1 MGGAPF
7 FPYSRMHL
15 SLSLPLAAAAGK
27 PEVLFGNQWLAL
39 AAIVGGIAI
48 FMFAIAAV
56 GRWLAATHP
65 DTSAPAPAPVPTATA
80 AAPVEEGISPQI
92 FAAIAGAVYAT
103 LGHSARV
110 VAANVAVEVE
120 LEDARHLWAAEGR
133 RQIYSSHRLR

>member
-1 MGGAPF
+1 
-7 FPYSRMHL
+7 MHL
-15 SLSLPLAAAAGK
+15 SITLPLAAATGK

-39 AAIVGGIAI
+39 GAILAGITVFI
-48 FMFAIAAV
+48 LLVAAV

-65 DTSAPAPAPVPTATA
+65 DTPAPTPAPVAAAPAPA
-80 AAPVEEGISPQI
+80 EEGISPQV

-103 LGHSARV
+103 LGKSARV
-110 VAANVAVEVE
+110 VAANVAVEAE

>member
-1 MGGAPF
+1 
-7 FPYSRMHL
+7 MHL
-15 SLSLPLAAAAGK
+15 SITLPLAAATGK

-39 AAIVGGIAI
+39 GAILGGITVFI
-48 FMFAIAAV
+48 LLVAAV

-65 DTSAPAPAPVPTATA
+65 DAPAPTPAPVAAAPAPA
-80 AAPVEEGISPQI
+80 EEGISPQV

-103 LGHSARV
+103 LGKSARV
-110 VAANVAVEVE
+110 VAANVAVEAE

>member
-1 MGGAPF
+1 
-7 FPYSRMHL
+7 MHL
-15 SLSLPLAAAAGK
+15 SITLPLAAATGK

-39 AAIVGGIAI
+39 GAILAGITVFI
-48 FMFAIAAV
+48 LLVAAV

-65 DTSAPAPAPVPTATA
+65 DAPAPTPAPVA
-80 AAPVEEGISPQI
+80 AAPSADEGISPQV

-103 LGHSARV
+103 LGKSARV
-110 VAANVAVEVE
+110 VAANVAVEAE

>member
-1 MGGAPF
+1 
-7 FPYSRMHL
+7 MHL
-15 SLSLPLAAAAGK
+15 SITLPLAAATGK

-39 AAIVGGIAI
+39 GAILGGITVFI
-48 FMFAIAAV
+48 LLVAAV

-65 DTSAPAPAPVPTATA
+65 DAPVPTPAPAPVA
-80 AAPVEEGISPQI
+80 AAPTEQEGISPQI

-103 LGHSARV
+103 LGKSARV
-110 VAANVAVEVE
+110 VAANVAVEAE

>member
-1 MGGAPF
+1 
-7 FPYSRMHL
+7 MHL
-15 SLSLPLAAAAGK
+15 SITLPLAAATGK

-39 AAIVGGIAI
+39 GAILGGIAV
-48 FMFAIAAV
+48 FTLLVAAV

-65 DTSAPAPAPVPTATA
+65 DTPAPTPAPVAAAPAPA
-80 AAPVEEGISPQI
+80 EEGISPQV

-103 LGHSARV
+103 LGKSARV
-110 VAANVAVEVE
+110 VAANVAVEAE